1 MFAVSLID
9 IFGWLGSAAVVL
21 AYALI
26 STDRLDSKSVTYH
39 LLNLFGG
46 ACLVVNGA
54 YYGAYP
60 SAFVN
65 IVWIMIAFSAVAR
78 MGQNLGERGRGRIP
92 AKPSSKMN

>member
-9 IFGWLGSAAVVL
+9 IFGWLGSAAVVA

-39 LLNLFGG
+39 SLNLFGG
-46 ACLVVNGA
+46 ACLIVNGA
-54 YYGAYP
+54 YHGAYP

-65 IVWIMIAFSAVAR
+65 IVWSVIAVTAIVR
-78 MGQNLGERGRGRIP
+78 MGQSLGERERRKIA
-92 AKPSSKMN
+92 AKPSSKVN